1 MTVENISIDVKTNA
15 SDAANQLRS
24 LSSALTAV
32 NRAAGRVTN
41 ASGLSDLAS
50 GITDLNSAT
59 QGAITAAS
67 DITYLASALERLS
80 EVNNATIPQSL
91 IDGIRNIC
99 DVASTVDDTTITN
112 LSNISLIL
120 SGLSG
125 LGQIRI
131 PPSLG
136 ERIAGIA
143 VAAEGITPEAI
154 QNLHDFADALEH
166 LGQADLGELRN
177 SVGALSATNR
187 AVSNVGSSAKTAA
200 GHAGKLFGSLK
211 RIAMYR
217 LLRTVLKSISK
228 AFQEGLQN
236 AYEWSKANDGT
247 LAKSLDTL
255 ATKSQTM
262 KNQLGAA
269 LGSLLEA
276 AMPILLKLVDFATKA
291 ANAITAVFAA
301 FSGGDYLIAKDVAA
315 SWGDATK
322 KAKEYKNTILGFDEI
337 NRLNDTNGT
346 DVSGMFEKGTLPE
359 WALGLK
365 EKIGPI
371 IEDIKTMF
379 SGLARFIDAL
389 AHGDWATAFG
399 ALGDVVEGFGNLID
413 HILNIAVIPTID
425 GFFSWVIK
433 GVDGFLKWVEEKTGL
448 DLTNVR
454 RTVLYWLNYIRFDV
468 EAFLTRIGWMV
479 KDLTRAISA
488 LLHGD
493 FAGAWDAVQILV
505 RDATVDLS
513 DDVDRMAKAATN
525 SALSGKESMV
535 DFAKTLQLRLNE
547 TRNELS
553 PTETAFSKF
562 IDTVVNDVNKAQTP
576 LERFWAVLKNI
587 SGISLSG
594 GGLIGALSG
603 NGWNFSYTLHDVFGF
618 ADGGF
623 PRTGDLFIANEAGPE
638 LVGTLGGRTAVASG
652 NDIVAGIEGANE
664 GVVTAILSVGA
675 QVISA
680 IRESGDGG
688 ITINEL
694 ERRIS
699 RIQSNRARAMG

>member
-1 MTVENISIDVKTNA
+1 MTVENINIDVKTNA
-15 SDAANQLRS
+15 GDAANQFRS
-24 LSSALTAV
+24 LSNVMSSLDRTVRTA
-32 NRAAGRVTN
+32 NPFR
-41 ASGLSDLAS
+41 
-50 GITDLNSAT
+50 
-59 QGAITAAS
+59 
-67 DITYLASALERLS
+67 
-80 EVNNATIPQSL
+80 
-91 IDGIRNIC
+91 
-99 DVASTVDDTTITN
+99 
-112 LSNISLIL
+112 
-120 SGLSG
+120 
-125 LGQIRI
+125 
-131 PPSLG
+131 
-136 ERIAGIA
+136 
-143 VAAEGITPEAI
+143 
-154 QNLHDFADALEH
+154 
-166 LGQADLGELRN
+166 
-177 SVGALSATNR
+177 SVGN
-187 AVSNVGSSAKTAA
+187 SAKTATK
-200 GHAGKLFGSLK
+200 HTNSFLSSIK

-217 LLRTVLKSISK
+217 LLRTALKEVSQ
-228 AFQEGLQN
+228 AFQEGLKN
-236 AYEWSKANDGT
+236 AYEWSRLNNGT
-247 LAKSLDTL
+247 LSESLDKL
-255 ATKSQTM
+255 ATKSLTM

-269 LGSLLEA
+269 FGALLEA
-276 AMPILLKLVDFATKA
+276 AMPILLKLVDFATRASNAVTA
-291 ANAITAVFAA
+291 AFAA
-301 FSGGDYLIAKDVAA
+301 ISGQDYLIAKEVAT

-322 KAKEYKNTILGFDEI
+322 EAKKYKNTILGFDEI
-337 NRLNDTNGT
+337 NRLNDNSGDT

-448 DLTNVR
+448 DLTGVR
-454 RTVLYWLNYIRFDV
+454 RTVLYGLNYIRFDV

-479 KDLTRAISA
+479 KDLTLAISA

-493 FAGAWDAVQILV
+493 FAGAWDAVQMLV

-513 DDVDRMAKAATN
+513 DDVGGMAKAVTN

-535 DFAKTLQLRLNE
+535 DFAKTFQLRLNE

-562 IDTVVNDVNKAQTP
+562 VDTVVNDVNRAQTP